1 VPGEPLL
8 SWGRRRTALLV
19 AAAVAATVSAGGGEV
34 LRPDGAGYGQ
44 TCLAVGAAV
53 FVPRGADV
61 AGTTSFAEAQAELG
75 RLTIRR
81 SFDPALPSSF
91 QNSAAAQDA
100 ELDVHS
106 FVSWKPP
113 GGDVQGVIAGRYDEQ
128 IRAWAESVPR
138 TGVFATS
145 IHEPE
150 NDLVAADFV
159 AYQRHV
165 YPLVKSANP
174 TIRWGPVYMAYW
186 WDPGEPDHYV
196 GDPLAWWPGDE
207 YADFAALDWYGA
219 EPTPMTTSP
228 SFRHWYRVMERT
240 GKPLYITEYGQ
251 YVLGPGETSR
261 PEFERARAEAI
272 RQDAVWIAR
281 HPRVAMWIYWQGVG
295 PRGDWRMHD
304 PASEQAWR
312 QVADLGCAP

>member
-1 VPGEPLL
+1 VL
-8 SWGRRRTALLV
+8 AV
-19 AAAVAATVSAGGGEV
+19 AAVAATVSAIGGHAV
-34 LRPDGAGYGQ
+34 RPAGSGYAK

-53 FVPRGADV
+53 NVPGGAD
-61 AGTTSFAEAQAELG
+61 APGTSSFEEARAELG

-81 SFDPALPSSF
+81 SFDPTLPSSF
-91 QNSAAAQDA
+91 RDSAAAEDA
-100 ELDVHS
+100 RLEVRS

-113 GGDVQGVIAGRYDEQ
+113 GGDVQGVIAGRYDPQ
-128 IRAWAESVPR
+128 IVAWAESVPR

-150 NDLVAADFV
+150 NDMAAEEFV

-186 WDPGEPDHYV
+186 WDPGQPDHYV

-219 EPTPMTTSP
+219 DPTPMTTSP
-228 SFRHWYRVMERT
+228 SFSHWYKTMERT

-251 YVLGPGETSR
+251 YVIAPGETPR
-261 PEFERARAEAI
+261 PELQRARAAAI
-272 RQDAVWIAR
+272 RQDAAWIAR
-281 HPRVAMWIYWQGVG
+281 HPRIAMWIYWQGFG

-304 PASEQAWR
+304 PASEKAWR